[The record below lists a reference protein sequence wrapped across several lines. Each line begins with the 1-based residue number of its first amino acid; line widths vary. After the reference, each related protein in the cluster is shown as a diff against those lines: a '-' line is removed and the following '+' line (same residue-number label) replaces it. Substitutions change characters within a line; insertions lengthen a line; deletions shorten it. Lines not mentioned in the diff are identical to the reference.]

1 MNKSTFI
8 FTALLTLVSIVAL
21 ALGNLYLDE
30 RHEKQQYQDFYAAAI
45 AKGETPPIV
54 VLDTIIDTASAG
66 IVYLPVEVPGD
77 LSNYVSKD
85 LAEDMATALGVAK
98 REIDRLNSKIIRI
111 EAKGKGERSIDSV
124 TKEEWLVLNDD
135 PVFDVKVNL
144 ANDSIFP
151 SARLIV
157 DQAYAPY
164 KKNIFST
171 TEYRSY
177 VRARD
182 PRVEITQV
190 YDLHKPPKSSRWG
203 ISAYAGPITTPQQ
216 LTYGVG
222 LGLTYDIIQF

>member
-1 MNKSTFI
+1 MKKSTFI
-8 FTALLTLVSIVAL
+8 LIALLSLVSIVAF

-30 RHEKQQYQDFYAAAI
+30 RREKKQYEEFYAAAV
-45 AKGETPPIV
+45 AKGETPPIIV
-54 VLDTIIDTASAG
+54 RDTIRDSVSSG
-66 IVYLPVEVPGD
+66 IVYLPVEVQGD

-85 LAEDMATALGVAK
+85 LAEDMASALGVAK
-98 REIDRLNSKIIRI
+98 KEIDKLQSQIIAI
-111 EAKGKGERSIDSV
+111 KAKGKGERSID
-124 TKEEWLVLNDD
+124 TTTQHEWLVLQDD

-144 ANDSIFP
+144 ANDSIYP